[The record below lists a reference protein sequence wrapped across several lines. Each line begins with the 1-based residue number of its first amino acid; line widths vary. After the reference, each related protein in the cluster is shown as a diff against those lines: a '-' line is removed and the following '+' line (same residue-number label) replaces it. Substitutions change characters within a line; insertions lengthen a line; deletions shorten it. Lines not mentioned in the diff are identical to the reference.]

1 MYNSIQHFNEVGVGK
16 IEEKVRDFISDP
28 KDIGDLVIGLQEN
41 LFELGRN
48 IIQEVIEE
56 MDAFIK
62 NLGERKRD
70 WEVVRSDERTGLLTS
85 FGTLEYSRTYYKSK
99 KDSIRKYLVDDIVG
113 IETHDRVTAD
123 VVINAIE
130 EAAESSYRKGG
141 ERAAYIDDITKQAV
155 MKKIHALEVIEPDIV
170 VEEKKKV
177 KILYIEADE
186 DHVSLQ
192 AEKGAKKKILPKMIY
207 VHEGMDTDKTTK
219 SRKALKNR
227 RYFGGVYKESEDL
240 WLAVTEYIDK
250 QYDIDV
256 IDTIYISG
264 DGATWIREG
273 LNWIPKSRYVLDN
286 YHLHKYITR
295 ATSHLDEKAYW
306 QALKDAL
313 DWPDKEMAGKIFD
326 KILNKTEVDTKRKAV
341 NKSRYYIMSNW
352 DGIAIKAEKGVEI
365 IGCSAEGHVSHLF
378 SDRLSSRPRGWS
390 VKGVEKMSKLR
401 IYKKNGGDVYDLVM
415 KQKRKKKEDE
425 RHEIQDDLIKR
436 LRRSAR
442 RYDNSQTDNIPIVNK
457 GKMTGAY
464 MELRKMIGRCG

>member
-70 WEVVRSDERTGLLTS
+70 WEVVRSDERAGLLTS

-99 KDSIRKYLVDDIVG
+99 EDGKRKYLVDDIVG
-113 IETHDRVTAD
+113 IESHDRVTAD

-130 EAAESSYRKGG
+130 EASESSYRKGG

-155 MKKIHALEVIEPDIV
+155 MKKIHTLEVIEPDIV
-170 VEEKKKV
+170 VEEKRKV

-207 VHEGMDTDKTTK
+207 VHEGMDADKTTK

-264 DGATWIREG
+264 GWCIMDKG
-273 LNWIPKSRYVLDN
+273 
-286 YHLHKYITR
+286 R
-295 ATSHLDEKAYW
+295 A
-306 QALKDAL
+306 
-313 DWPDKEMAGKIFD
+313 
-326 KILNKTEVDTKRKAV
+326 
-341 NKSRYYIMSNW
+341 
-352 DGIAIKAEKGVEI
+352 
-365 IGCSAEGHVSHLF
+365 
-378 SDRLSSRPRGWS
+378 
-390 VKGVEKMSKLR
+390 
-401 IYKKNGGDVYDLVM
+401 
-415 KQKRKKKEDE
+415 
-425 RHEIQDDLIKR
+425 
-436 LRRSAR
+436 
-442 RYDNSQTDNIPIVNK
+442 
-457 GKMTGAY
+457 
-464 MELRKMIGRCG
+464 